1 MPTKHVLHLV
11 VDSTVGEDEGRRMP
25 VDQIV
30 AMFPDAIV
38 DGSADIDT
46 RGTDMIVKQR
56 FRSPMFDRIAD
67 NIALATV
74 AELDSMIRETEESIM
89 LRGQSRKI
97 YKQALEDAKTR
108 IALTWGVM

>member
-1 MPTKHVLHLV
+1 MPTNHVLHLV
-11 VDSTVGEDEGRRMP
+11 VDSTVGEDEGRRML
-25 VDQIV
+25 VDQII

-74 AELDSMIRETEESIM
+74 AELDLMIDEIEESVL